1 MSKLSR
7 RTFAAGVS
15 SLMAALTFSLGA
27 RAGGEVVVKLATVA
41 PEGSPWAVTLEDFKK
56 RAEAAA
62 PGKVKVK
69 LFLGGKL
76 GDENETVQAVKR
88 GQIQAVGATTGA
100 MASQVPEFNVLE
112 LPYLFNSYAE
122 VDDITENIVKDD
134 IVKACTAKG
143 LVFGFWSENGFRGFG
158 GKFGVKTPVDLKG
171 RKMRSQ
177 ENPIHLAMYRDLG
190 ASPVPI
196 PTTEALT
203 SLQTGVVDGYDQAP
217 LYLFAASWY
226 TASTHFTVSDHI
238 YQGAAIIYNKEQW
251 DTWPADVQAALTAAG
266 AAVQSELKAQVRAMN
281 PLLLENLKS
290 AGLTVT
296 TLTAAEKAPFQAI
309 AVKTRKEYM
318 AKASANEKALYG
330 KITKA
335 LDKKRK

>member
-1 MSKLSR
+1 
-7 RTFAAGVS
+7 
-15 SLMAALTFSLGA
+15 
-27 RAGGEVVVKLATVA
+27 
-41 PEGSPWAVTLEDFKK
+41 
-56 RAEAAA
+56 
-62 PGKVKVK
+62 
-69 LFLGGKL
+69 
-76 GDENETVQAVKR
+76 
-88 GQIQAVGATTGA
+88 
-100 MASQVPEFNVLE
+100 VPEFNILE
-112 LPYLFNSYAE
+112 LPYLFKTYAE
-122 VDDITENIVKDD
+122 VDDITENVVKDD

-158 GKFGVKTPVDLKG
+158 GKFIVKSPADLKG

-177 ENPIHLAMYRDLG
+177 ESPIHLAMYRDFG

-203 SLQTGVVDGYDQAP
+203 ALQTGVVDGYDQAP

-266 AAVQSELKAQVRAMN
+266 ASIQADLKAQVRAMN
-281 PLLLENLKS
+281 PLLLENLKT
-290 AGLTVT
+290 AGITVT
-296 TLTAAEKAPFQAI
+296 TLTPSEKAAFEAI
-309 AVKTRKEYM
+309 AEKTRKEYM
-318 AKASANEKALYG
+318 AKASPGEKALYG

-335 LDKKRK
+335 LEKKRK